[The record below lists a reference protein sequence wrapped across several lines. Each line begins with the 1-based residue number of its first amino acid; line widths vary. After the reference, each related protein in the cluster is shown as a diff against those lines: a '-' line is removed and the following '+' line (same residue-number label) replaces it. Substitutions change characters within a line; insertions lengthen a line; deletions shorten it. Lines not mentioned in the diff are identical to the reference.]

1 MSDTITVKAFFD
13 TNTFTVTYVV
23 FDNDSK
29 ESAIIDSVLD
39 FDVPSGRSST
49 NSADQVIEYINQQGL
64 TNRWILESHAH
75 ADHLSAAPYLQ
86 KSVGGAI
93 AIGAHITEV
102 QCSFKDIFNMEQ
114 AFLPDGSQFDRLLN
128 EGDELPLGQT
138 HFKVL
143 HTPGHTPACLS
154 YHIDDAVFVGDTLFM
169 PDFGSAR
176 TDFPGGDAAT
186 LFHSIKKILTLP
198 ANTRVF
204 TGHDYKAEGR
214 DVFAWESTVSEQNEK
229 NIHVNSK
236 ISEAEFV
243 EFRTTRDATLSLPK
257 LILPA
262 VQVNIRAGH
271 MPPVEEN
278 GTAYL
283 KLPIDLL

>member
-186 LFHSIKKILTLP
+186 LFHSIKKIL
-198 ANTRVF
+198 
-204 TGHDYKAEGR
+204 
-214 DVFAWESTVSEQNEK
+214 Q
-229 NIHVNSK
+229 
-236 ISEAEFV
+236 FV
-243 EFRTTRDATLSLPK
+243 
-257 LILPA
+257 
-262 VQVNIRAGH
+262 
-271 MPPVEEN
+271 
-278 GTAYL
+278 
-283 KLPIDLL
+283 

>member
-1 MSDTITVKAFFD
+1 MSNTITVKAFFD
-13 TNTFTVTYVV
+13 ANTFTVTYVV
-23 FDNDSK
+23 FDNESK

-39 FDVPSGRSST
+39 FDVPSGRTST
-49 NSADQVIEYINQQGL
+49 HSADQVIEYINQQGL
-64 TNRWILESHAH
+64 TNRWIMESHAH

-102 QCSFKDIFNMEQ
+102 QLSFKDIFNMEA

-128 EGDELPLGQT
+128 EGDELPLGHT
-138 HFKVL
+138 YLKVL

-186 LFHSIKKILTLP
+186 LFHSIKKILSLP
-198 ANTRVF
+198 ENTRVF

-229 NIHVNSK
+229 NIHVNSN

-271 MPPVEEN
+271 MPPAEDN